1 MGISPG
7 ISWWENEKV
16 PATRETH
23 NQEDISHSFSNGS
36 DGSPNNDGSV
46 SGGTTPDWDSP
57 GVHMLGLLFK
67 L

>member
-1 MGISPG
+1 MEISPG
-7 ISWWENEKV
+7 ISCWEKEKV

-23 NQEDISHSFSNGS
+23 IQEEISHSFSNGS

-46 SGGTTPDWDSP
+46 SGGTTPDRDSP
-57 GVHMLGLLFK
+57 GVHMLGALFK